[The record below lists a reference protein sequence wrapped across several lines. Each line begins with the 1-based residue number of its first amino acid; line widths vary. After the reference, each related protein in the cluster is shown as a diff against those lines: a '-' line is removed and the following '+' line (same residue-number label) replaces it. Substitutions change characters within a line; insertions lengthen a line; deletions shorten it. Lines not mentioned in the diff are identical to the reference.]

1 MSLKLKTWMPVRKLP
16 PGTGQPIMPAERTEG
31 RGEAHAMTGNDAAA
45 YALMQVDPHVAAAY
59 PITPQTELMHKFAEF
74 VAKGKVSTN
83 LVTVESEHSA
93 MTATLAASAAG
104 SRAFTATCANGLA
117 YMLEIYGNAGA
128 LRLPVVLLLVNRHVG
143 GLLNIHNDH
152 TDAMLCRNAAW
163 LQLHGENAQEAY
175 DLTVMAFRVAED
187 PRVRLPVTV
196 CFDGFIVSHTVEKLR
211 TLKKEEV
218 QGFVGEF
225 APYVDLL
232 DTDNPRAVGPLVQ
245 PDTTVTF
252 YAQVSEAMRW
262 APAVFEEV
270 AAEYAQLS
278 GRQYSALEAYR
289 MEDAEVAIL
298 GMGSVCGTTRAVVDA
313 LRSEGVKVGMV
324 KLRMFRPFPVEAL
337 ARVLTGPN
345 LKALCVL
352 DKAVELGNGG
362 PLFAETAAA
371 LALQAKCDSG
381 RMPILTNAIIGLG
394 GRDVTLADVNGIYTN
409 LLNLAATGRQPGMD
423 PIVYIDLNDDGEN
436 IFDLS
441 ASRLGKER
449 ASSTQNI
456 VMMARG
462 GQGAKTASYLLAQ
475 LMIDIG
481 KYAQGFPT
489 YGPERTGAPIKAFAK
504 ISDHP
509 IDDRQQI
516 YAPDVFAVFD
526 ETLLDTFQA
535 EFQNLAPEGLLL
547 VNTKA
552 SPKEIREKV
561 GLVGRRVYTVDAT
574 GIAIA
579 EFGANRPNTAMMAA
593 MLGILKLC
601 DIEQFKEAFKNKM
614 QRLSEK
620 VLQGNLKAIDRAV
633 AEVQGE

>member
-1 MSLKLKTWMPVRKLP
+1 
-16 PGTGQPIMPAERTEG
+16 
-31 RGEAHAMTGNDAAA
+31 
-45 YALMQVDPHVAAAY
+45 
-59 PITPQTELMHKFAEF
+59 
-74 VAKGKVSTN
+74 
-83 LVTVESEHSA
+83 
-93 MTATLAASAAG
+93 
-104 SRAFTATCANGLA
+104 
-117 YMLEIYGNAGA
+117 
-128 LRLPVVLLLVNRHVG
+128 
-143 GLLNIHNDH
+143 
-152 TDAMLCRNAAW
+152 
-163 LQLHGENAQEAY
+163 
-175 DLTVMAFRVAED
+175 
-187 PRVRLPVTV
+187 
-196 CFDGFIVSHTVEKLR
+196 
-211 TLKKEEV
+211 
-218 QGFVGEF
+218 
-225 APYVDLL
+225 
-232 DTDNPRAVGPLVQ
+232 
-245 PDTTVTF
+245 
-252 YAQVSEAMRW
+252 
-262 APAVFEEV
+262 
-270 AAEYAQLS
+270 
-278 GRQYSALEAYR
+278 
-289 MEDAEVAIL
+289 
-298 GMGSVCGTTRAVVDA
+298 
-313 LRSEGVKVGMV
+313 
-324 KLRMFRPFPVEAL
+324 
-337 ARVLTGPN
+337 
-345 LKALCVL
+345 
-352 DKAVELGNGG
+352 
-362 PLFAETAAA
+362 
-371 LALQAKCDSG
+371 
-381 RMPILTNAIIGLG
+381 
-394 GRDVTLADVNGIYTN
+394 
-409 LLNLAATGRQPGMD
+409 
-423 PIVYIDLNDDGEN
+423 
-436 IFDLS
+436 
-441 ASRLGKER
+441 
-449 ASSTQNI
+449 
-456 VMMARG
+456 MMASG